1 MGHHEFILL
10 IVSTVSIVL
19 FWILANLATAIIT
32 STPYYI
38 VHMATISARLSD
50 SEKEALDEV
59 AVLLDEDRST
69 TIRKALSE
77 GLTNLRVHVAIERYQ
92 SGEISVKQAAEI
104 ADVSLGKWLSIAREN
119 NLTSQLSPEEL
130 ESDVEAARDL

>member
-1 MGHHEFILL
+1 M
-10 IVSTVSIVL
+10 VSIVL
-19 FWILANLATAIIT
+19 FWIPFNSATAILLST
-32 STPYYI
+32 SYYN

-77 GLTNLRVHVAIERYQ
+77 GLTDLRVRVAIKRYQ

-130 ESDVEAARDL
+130 ESDVEAAREL

>member
-1 MGHHEFILL
+1 
-10 IVSTVSIVL
+10 
-19 FWILANLATAIIT
+19 
-32 STPYYI
+32 
-38 VHMATISARLSD
+38 MATISARLSD

-77 GLTNLRVHVAIERYQ
+77 GLTDLRVRVAIKRYQ

-130 ESDVEAARDL
+130 ESDVEAAREL